1 MFNVKK
7 FILLLILFNLFF
19 NNSVRADFQENLI
32 KKYITINTLLFNF
45 TQKVGDKTEIGQC
58 YIKYPLLMRCEYP
71 KKKKI
76 IIADGRKFAI
86 IKKRYKKIYIYPL
99 RKTPL
104 FFILNKENIL
114 NIIQN
119 YTPELINSN
128 IVEYKLADDNSNKVS
143 IFFNKNSLNLAGW
156 ITTDAYSNEVNFLIS
171 DIKKN
176 ILIKNE
182 IFKIPHQENL

>member
-1 MFNVKK
+1 MFKKKK
-7 FILLLILFNLFF
+7 FILLLIFFNLFF
-19 NNSVRADFQENLI
+19 NNIAKAGLQEDLI

-45 TQKVGDKTEIGQC
+45 TQIVGEKIETGQC

-86 IKKRYKKIYIYPL
+86 IKKRYKKLYIYPL

-114 NIIQN
+114 NMIKN
-119 YTPELINSN
+119 YTPESVNSD
-128 IVEYKLADDNSNKVS
+128 IIEYKLADENSNRVS
-143 IFFNKNSLNLAGW
+143 IFFNKNSLNIAGW
-156 ITTDAYSNEVNFLIS
+156 KTTDAYSNEVNFLIS
-171 DIKKN
+171 DIKIN
-176 ILIKNE
+176 ILIENE
-182 IFKIPHQENL
+182 IFKIPREDQL